1 MLTMS
6 HRTADLPPLTG
17 IAHVIR
23 ELRYHE
29 AARQALA
36 VVLIVLYT
44 VTAAPVPV
52 LVAIGLPVGLVGA
65 LWRLYASGF
74 IVKNQ
79 ELATGGAY
87 RFVRHPLY
95 TGNILLVVG
104 FALAGSRWWGIPL
117 ALFFFWFYYPTAIE
131 YEDRKLHRIFG
142 AAWEQWSAR
151 TPALMPR
158 FGGAPAA
165 GAGGGRWSLAVSNT
179 HGELVF
185 VALALICSAWIAWEA
200 FG

>member
-1 MLTMS
+1 MS

-17 IAHVIR
+17 LAHVMR

-36 VVLIVLYT
+36 VVLVVVYS
-44 VTAAPVPV
+44 VTAAPIPV
-52 LVAIGLPVGLVGA
+52 LAAIGLAVGIVGA
-65 LWRLYASGF
+65 FVRLYASGF

-79 ELATGGAY
+79 ELATDGAY

-117 ALFFFWFYYPTAIE
+117 ALLFFWFYYPTAIE

-158 FGGAPAA
+158 LGSVP
-165 GAGGGRWSLAVSNT
+165 GAGSGDRRWSLAVSNT

-185 VALALICSAWIAWEA
+185 LALALICAAWIAWVA
-200 FG
+200 FR

>member
-1 MLTMS
+1 MS

-36 VVLIVLYT
+36 VVLVLLYA
-44 VTAAPVPV
+44 VTAAPIPL
-52 LVAIGLPVGLVGA
+52 LVAIGLPIGLLGA
-65 LWRLYASGF
+65 LVRLYASGF

-79 ELATGGAY
+79 ELATDGAY

-95 TGNILLVVG
+95 TGNILLVTG
-104 FALAGSRWWGIPL
+104 FAIAGSRWWGIPL
-117 ALFFFWFYYPTAIE
+117 AVFFFWFYYPTAIE

-142 AAWEQWSAR
+142 TAWEQWSAR

-158 FGGAPAA
+158 FDGSSSDTTGH
-165 GAGGGRWSLAVSNT
+165 RSWTLAVSNK

-185 VALALICSAWIAWEA
+185 VAFALLCAAWIVWAA
-200 FG
+200 FF

>member
-1 MLTMS
+1 MS

-17 IAHVIR
+17 LAHVIR

-36 VVLIVLYT
+36 VVLILVYT
-44 VTAAPVPV
+44 VTAAPIPA
-52 LVAIGLPVGLVGA
+52 LVALGLAVAIVGA
-65 LWRLYASGF
+65 FVRLYASGF

-79 ELATGGAY
+79 ELATDGAY

-95 TGNILLVVG
+95 TGNILLVIG

-131 YEDRKLHRIFG
+131 YEDRKLQRIFG
-142 AAWEQWSAR
+142 AVWDQWSAG

-158 FGGAPAA
+158 LGGALPAA
-165 GAGGGRWSLAVSNT
+165 TGDRRWSLAVSNS
-179 HGELVF
+179 HGELVL
-185 VALALICSAWIAWEA
+185 VAFSLICAAWIAWEA

>member
-1 MLTMS
+1 MS

-23 ELRYHE
+23 ELRYNE
-29 AARQALA
+29 GARQSFA
-36 VVLIVLYT
+36 VVLIVFYSF
-44 VTAAPVPV
+44 TAAPLPI
-52 LVAIGLPVGLVGA
+52 LVAIGLSVAVVGA
-65 LWRLYASGF
+65 VVRLYASGF

-79 ELATGGAY
+79 ELATDGAY

-95 TGNILLVVG
+95 TGNILLVIG

-131 YEDRKLHRIFG
+131 YEDRKLHRLFG
-142 AAWEQWSAR
+142 ATWEQWAAR

-158 FGGAPAA
+158 FGGAPAT
-165 GAGGGRWSLAVSNT
+165 GAGDRRWSLAVSNT
-179 HGELVF
+179 HGELVLAAF
-185 VALALICSAWIAWEA
+185 SLACGVWVAWGA
-200 FG
+200 FF

>member
-1 MLTMS
+1 MS

-36 VVLIVLYT
+36 VVLIILYT

-52 LVAIGLPVGLVGA
+52 LVAIGLPVGLLGA
-65 LWRLYASGF
+65 LVRLYASGF

-79 ELATGGAY
+79 ELATHGAY
-87 RFVRHPLY
+87 RLVRHPLY

-142 AAWEQWSAR
+142 AAWEEWSAR
-151 TPALMPR
+151 TPALLPR
-158 FGGAPAA
+158 FGGAPPA
-165 GAGGGRWSLAVSNT
+165 GGSGGRWSLAVSNS

-185 VALALICSAWIAWEA
+185 VALALICSAWIAWKA